1 MKNLIFA
8 LVVFPLIALAQSPTP
23 SPRPRPTPVP
33 PIGYIVG
40 VESSGTAIW
49 SKAVHVAP
57 AFYGRHIPVF
67 ISGTTAP
74 TLAAVQ
80 LSLAQR
86 AAIQALTNSYAAA
99 LAAGI
104 TVTSGS
110 LTMTLAAGPAD
121 QQQFNELLALL
132 NTAPMPP
139 TLTIADVHGNPL
151 TVTVAQYYTIIG
163 LYGQRI
169 AGLWSALAT
178 AKSSV
183 AAVSGTAALSK
194 ITLADPTGQ

>member
-1 MKNLIFA
+1 MKNLILA
-8 LVVFPLIALAQSPTP
+8 LVLVPLIALAQSPTP
-23 SPRPRPTPVP
+23 SPRPTPVP
-33 PIGYIVG
+33 PIGYIAG
-40 VESSGTAIW
+40 IESSGTAIW

-80 LSLAQR
+80 LALAQR
-86 AAIQALTNSYAAA
+86 AAIQTITNSYAAK

-110 LTMTLAAGPAD
+110 LTATLAANTSD
-121 QQQFNELLALL
+121 QQKFDELLILL

-139 TLTIADVHGNPL
+139 TLTIADIHGNPQP
-151 TVTVAQYYTIIG
+151 VTVPQYYTLIG
-163 LYGQRI
+163 SYGQQI
-169 AGLWSALAT
+169 AGLWTALAT

-183 AAVSGTAALSK
+183 AAVTGTVALSK

>member
-1 MKNLIFA
+1 LGVPAIEVTS
-8 LVVFPLIALAQSPTP
+8 VVRS
-23 SPRPRPTPVP
+23 
-33 PIGYIVG
+33 
-40 VESSGTAIW
+40 
-49 SKAVHVAP
+49 
-57 AFYGRHIPVF
+57 
-67 ISGTTAP
+67 TAP

-86 AAIQALTNSYAAA
+86 AAIQALTNSYATR

-110 LTMTLAAGPAD
+110 LTVTLAATPSD

-139 TLTIADVHGNPL
+139 TLPIADIHGNSL
-151 TVTVAQYYTIIG
+151 TITVPQYYSLIG
-163 LYGQRI
+163 SYGQQI
-169 AGLWSALAT
+169 AGLWTALAT

-183 AAVSGTAALSK
+183 ATVTGTAALSK